1 MTNVIPLRMWHLK
14 KLAAGYIKLSN
25 FFLHILRLQEFRL
38 FDPSLFYS
46 ITIDKNG
53 FFKKTWKTL
62 K

>member
-25 FFLHILRLQEFRL
+25 FFLHILRLQEFRI

-46 ITIDKNG
+46 ITIDENG
-53 FFKKTWKTL
+53 FFKKT
-62 K
+62 